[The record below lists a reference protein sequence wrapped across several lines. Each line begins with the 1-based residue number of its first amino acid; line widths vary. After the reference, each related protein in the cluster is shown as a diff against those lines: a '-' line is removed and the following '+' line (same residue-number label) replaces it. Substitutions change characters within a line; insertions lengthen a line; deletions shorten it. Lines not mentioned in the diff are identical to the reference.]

1 MGMLSPADFRNAPAV
16 NPAQLGGI
24 ETSVLD
30 NGPGRGVRIAWVN
43 TGGGLRYKVVI
54 DRGLDIADAEFLGQS
69 LTWHSLG
76 GVTAPSAAYD
86 QGTDWLWSFYGGL
99 VASCGPLNT
108 GAPFTEDGKSYGLHG
123 THSNTAAIVESIVN
137 PDPGRKPLT
146 PALSP
151 EEKSLEMRITGIVR
165 TARVFGPN
173 LELRRTIS
181 SRLGVP
187 AISIAD
193 EFTNRDNQR
202 VPLAWLLHINFGY
215 PLLEP
220 RASTYCYCGAV
231 TAVRGEEWFREGCDY
246 KSAPEPMD
254 SHRGGG
260 EFCGYVDPKADADG
274 RIVSGIVNRKRG
286 FGVRIEHTTAD
297 YPRFVNWQH
306 WGPGGSYMG
315 AIEPTNAG
323 VEGRPKDAQRGW
335 LQFLEP
341 GETRTLRCAITATNE
356 ETELRRLLELNA
368 CISSLGER

>member
-1 MGMLSPADFRNAPAV
+1 MLKADELQNAPV
-16 NPAQLGGI
+16 LNPAQLGGI

-43 TGGGLRYKVVI
+43 TGAGLRYKVVI
-54 DRGLDIADAEFLGQS
+54 DRGLDIADAEFFGQS

-86 QGTDWLWSFYGGL
+86 QETDWLWSFYGGL
-99 VASCGPLNT
+99 VVSCGPLNT

-137 PDPGRKPLT
+137 PDPARGRLDM
-146 PALSP
+146 S
-151 EEKSLEMRITGIVR
+151 ITGLVR

-173 LELRRTIS
+173 VELRRTIS

-187 AISIAD
+187 AISITD

-220 RASTYCYCGAV
+220 GASTYCYRGAV
-231 TAVRGEEWFREGCDY
+231 KAVRGEEWFREGRDY
-246 KSAPEPMD
+246 KSAPKPME

-260 EFCGYVDPKADADG
+260 EFCGYVEPEANANG
-274 RIVSGIVNRKRG
+274 QIVSGVVNRDRA
-286 FGVRIEHTTAD
+286 FGVRIEHSARD
-297 YPRFVNWQH
+297 YPRLVNWQH

-323 VEGRPKDAQRGW
+323 IEGRPKDAQRDW

-341 GETRTLRCAITATNE
+341 GESRTLRCTIVATNDPAD
-356 ETELRRLLELNA
+356 LQRLLELNA
-368 CISSLGER
+368 